1 MDAEKMLEYISN
13 KYGIEN
19 ASGYFIEQ
27 KTKAFI
33 DGAKWENK
41 KIDIIIE
48 HLENCLKNP
57 ISFIG
62 NIDYQKGYIQST
74 KDLIFILQINK
85 YEK

>member
-1 MDAEKMLEYISN
+1 MDAKKKLEDISN
-13 KYGIEN
+13 KYGIQN

-27 KTKAFI
+27 KTRAFI

-41 KIDIIIE
+41 KIDVIIE
-48 HLENCLKNP
+48 HLENCLKQP

-62 NIDYQKGYIQST
+62 NIDYQKGYRQST
-74 KDLIFILQINK
+74 EDLIFILQINK